1 MTQRTFSQL
10 ATAGSYSILWY
21 LAHKFDV
28 FYKQFRS
35 NQLKPQGVFIVTE
48 EEFEAKKSFL
58 GWSAIKLWLKSL
70 ISCCQTSCHGVA
82 SSSCELWKCSL
93 SHNLVK
99 SAWILEIFGSR
110 CIRKKR
116 GIFLWS
122 LFCRWT
128 EKNPSDSM
136 KCEKMSLRKSRST
149 IFNQLLLK
157 IDSRF
162 PPLARP
168 HWKEENQGFLTVYG
182 MPMDNFF
189 TKNPFIGKL
198 CSSYD
203 IPRSNFNNKIL
214 IPTLSNVLAY
224 LELVPS
230 WECRTSFLI
239 NVWLNLT
246 CKIN

>member
-1 MTQRTFSQL
+1 MFFINNSVL
-10 ATAGSYSILWY
+10 INLSPKDCFEL
-21 LAHKFDV
+21 
-28 FYKQFRS
+28 
-35 NQLKPQGVFIVTE
+35 VFIVTE

-82 SSSCELWKCSL
+82 SSICELWKCSL

-136 KCEKMSLRKSRST
+136 KCEKMSLRKSRWT

-157 IDSRF
+157 IDSHF

-182 MPMDNFF
+182 MPVDNFF
-189 TKNPFIGKL
+189 TKNPLIGKL
-198 CSSYD
+198 WPISPLKGLY
-203 IPRSNFNNKIL
+203 RFGEIL
-214 IPTLSNVLAY
+214 YLPFVL
-224 LELVPS
+224 
-230 WECRTSFLI
+230 FLI
-239 NVWLNLT
+239 YLAEKNVDLGQET
-246 CKIN
+246 TKICLQTLRHFRISLPIRALIRFMQ